1 MCHKL
6 SQTFGVDEAVLQED
20 FIDFKIVPGWKR
32 TASRCNRRPCA
43 FLGDESAGPVSSV
56 TRGCVKIPGIFS
68 GARGHTNLDSPRSYQ
83 ELTSVPVDGQ
93 AIG

>member
-1 MCHKL
+1 M
-6 SQTFGVDEAVLQED
+6 SQVVADVWSRRSCVAGGFPR
-20 FIDFKIVPGWKR
+20 FKNCAGLER

-68 GARGHTNLDSPRSYQ
+68 VARGHTNLDSPRSYQ